1 LVGQTNARER
11 SAAAGIPHTGRKLRE
26 AQLFFKKL
34 AEYGKQ
40 FVGEP
45 KEEVLYNLSA
55 FQSAARS
62 VSLVLQ
68 KEIGQAAYRPRLDGW
83 ASNQSADD
91 LELMADCSGDRQR
104 LISENAALLLR
115 ALTAEKALARLKRPT
130 RGPSG

>member
-45 KEEVLYNLSA
+45 KEEVVDYVPRHIIRLLWPTGLCDRRYIGAGSQSWDPALSA
-55 FQSAARS
+55 ETGHITQ
-62 VSLVLQ
+62 
-68 KEIGQAAYRPRLDGW
+68 P
-83 ASNQSADD
+83 
-91 LELMADCSGDRQR
+91 
-104 LISENAALLLR
+104 
-115 ALTAEKALARLKRPT
+115 P
-130 RGPSG
+130 